1 MPVVFV
7 PKQIRELTGGLAE
20 VVVEGE
26 TVGEVI
32 DALDQRYPGVK
43 ARVCQEDS
51 LAPGIQVSVD
61 DVMTTRGL
69 RAKLQPTS
77 EVHFLPV
84 IGGGL
89 G

>member
-7 PKQIRELTGGLAE
+7 PKQVRELTGGLTE

-32 DALDQRYPGVK
+32 DALDGLYPGVK
-43 ARVCQEDS
+43 ARLCREDS

-69 RAKLQPTS
+69 RAKLQPGS

-84 IGGGL
+84 IGGG
-89 G
+89 